1 MCWVWAAPSVAD
13 ADHDN
18 TFCMF
23 KTIDMS
29 ILPRLLFVLVAFFP
43 IQQAV
48 GQRIMADEAWRADID
63 VLRQQVKT
71 YHPTWYADQPAG
83 AFDKALDAVA
93 ASMSG
98 KSDLQIALDLQAV
111 VAGGGDSQTKL
122 DLTPLLQRAQVIPI
136 GFGAYADGMYLPG
149 GAQAFEKAMG
159 RRILSINGR
168 TPEAALDMMRRFVAV
183 ENDYTLGRD
192 GVNWLRFPAVYR
204 YAGLS
209 ADDTLRLRLEPNAGQ
224 PDVAL
229 LYPMDVR
236 RQGSDM
242 MPVSLQPDAR
252 DLRWQPTQSLYE
264 LFWLEEHQTI
274 YFQMNRSLSREMAL
288 TRGDSILASQL
299 PEFQPYADS
308 LLALVDRQP
317 AAKLL
322 IDLRFNSDGHADDA
336 IALLQQLLQRPVGQ
350 EKNRLF
356 LATNAYTQNGALE
369 TAIYFHRNSKAVLV
383 GTPSGQQPVHFH
395 TPYKGILP
403 NSRIPFQVSTSRLE
417 LKKWKGNALM
427 PHVSKP
433 LYFDDFRNGRDPVL
447 DYVRAQ

>member
-1 MCWVWAAPSVAD
+1 M
-13 ADHDN
+13 
-18 TFCMF
+18 
-23 KTIDMS
+23 
-29 ILPRLLFVLVAFFP
+29 LLRLLFALVTLLP
-43 IQQAV
+43 VRYAV
-48 GQRIMADEAWRADID
+48 AQRIIADEAWRADID
-63 VLRQQVKT
+63 VLRQQVKIL
-71 YHPTWYADQPAG
+71 HPTWYAEQPAD

-93 ASMSG
+93 ANLSG

-111 VAGGGDSQTKL
+111 MARGGDSQTKL

-136 GFGAYADGMYLPG
+136 GFGAYADGLYLPG
-149 GAQAFEKAMG
+149 GAQAFKKAMG

-168 TPEAALDMMRRFVAV
+168 NSEAALEMVRRYVAV
-183 ENDYTLGRD
+183 ENDYTLSRD
-192 GVNWLRFPAVYR
+192 GINWLRFPAVYR

-209 ADDTLRLRLEPNAGQ
+209 ADDTLRLELEPQAGQ
-224 PDVAL
+224 SDVAL

-236 RQGSDM
+236 RQSNDM
-242 MPVSLQPDAR
+242 MPVSLQPDVR

-274 YFQMNRSLSREMAL
+274 YFQINRSLSREMAL
-288 TRGDSILASQL
+288 TRGDSVMASQL

-308 LLALVDRQP
+308 LLALVDRHP
-317 AAKLL
+317 GAKLL

-336 IALLQQLLQRPVGQ
+336 IALLQQLLQRPVGK

-369 TAIYFHRNSKAVLV
+369 TAIHFHRNSKAVLV

-395 TPYKGILP
+395 TPYKGLLP

-417 LKKWKGNALM
+417 LNKWKGNALM
-427 PHVSKP
+427 PNVSKP